1 MPVRKAAL
9 VWAVVAACAAAAA
22 CGDNE
27 AGGGAPDASALP
39 TWRMDLA
46 PSSVMGERRGLEP
59 ARGIIH
65 LHSPYSHDACDGQP
79 RVDETGPIDED
90 CLADLRAGLC
100 TTRMDYAALTDHD
113 ATMADEA
120 FEDLFLVRGGDQLVM
135 VDDEPVASRL
145 ACDGGGEVL
154 LTVGGENPIMPI
166 MLDRHVTGSP
176 EERHAIYDGDDPA
189 AVAAFR
195 DAGATVWIP
204 HSEQRTAAEVEAL
217 EPDGIEV
224 YQLHA
229 NLDPDIREEFL
240 GLDRSGAIEAAIEF
254 ADLQEDGP
262 VPDLALLSFLAE
274 NTPSLAVWDAL
285 LASGRHIAGSAGS
298 DAHQNALPIM
308 LRDGERGDS
317 YRRVM
322 RWFSNVV
329 LASDRNDP
337 AAIEEALR
345 AGRLFVA
352 FELMGTPAGFDVRAD
367 IPGQDPVELGGSVSA
382 AAGATLEV
390 AVPTVLDLDPTLPP
404 PSISARILHIPPGGE
419 PAVVAEGAG
428 PALSAPLDA
437 PGAYR
442 VEIHIVPLHL
452 APYLGTLGPA
462 YAEKT
467 HPWIYASP
475 IYVE

>member
-1 MPVRKAAL
+1 MVLRKAAL
-9 VWAVVAACAAAAA
+9 VCALAAASVGAA
-22 CGDNE
+22 CGGDD
-27 AGGGAPDASALP
+27 GGGAPDATALP
-39 TWRMDLA
+39 AWRMDLA
-46 PSSVMGERRGLEP
+46 ASSEMGARRGLEP

-79 RVDETGPIDED
+79 RANETGPIDED

-100 TTRMDYAALTDHD
+100 ATRMDFAALTDHD

-120 FEDLFLVRGGDQLVM
+120 FEDLFLVRGDDQLVM
-135 VDDEPVASRL
+135 VDSAPIASRL

-154 LTVGGENPIMPI
+154 LTVGSENPIMPI
-166 MLDRHVTGSP
+166 MLDRHVTGSI

-204 HSEQRTAAEVEAL
+204 HTEQRTAAEVMAL

-254 ADLQEDGP
+254 ADLEEDGP
-262 VPDLALLSFLAE
+262 IPDLALISFLSE
-274 NTPSLAVWDAL
+274 NQPSLAVWDAL
-285 LASGRHIAGSAGS
+285 LAAGRHIAGSGGS

-329 LASDRNDP
+329 LVADRSDP
-337 AAIEEALR
+337 TAIEEALR
-345 AGRLFVA
+345 AGRQLVA
-352 FELMGTPAGFDVRAD
+352 FELMGTPDGFDVRAEV
-367 IPGQDPVELGGSVSA
+367 PGEDPVELGGTVSA

-390 AVPTVLDLDPTLPP
+390 SVPAVLDLDPGLPAP
-404 PSISARILHIPPGGE
+404 TISARILHIPPGGE
-419 PAVVAEGAG
+419 PAVLAEGAG
-428 PALSAPLDA
+428 PTLSAPIDA
-437 PGAYR
+437 AGAYR
-442 VEIHIVPLHL
+442 VEVHIVPLHL

-467 HPWIYASP
+467 YPWIYASP
-475 IYVE
+475 IYAE

>member
-1 MPVRKAAL
+1 MTWRKGRAL
-9 VWAVVAACAAAAA
+9 WAFAAAILGLA
-22 CGDNE
+22 CGDNDG
-27 AGGGAPDASALP
+27 GGGAPDATALP
-39 TWRMDLA
+39 AWRMDLA
-46 PSSVMGERRGLEP
+46 PSSEMGARRGLEP

-79 RVDETGPIDED
+79 RADETGPIDED

-113 ATMADEA
+113 ATMADEEFA
-120 FEDLFLVRGGDQLVM
+120 DLFLVRGDDQLVM
-135 VDDEPVASRL
+135 SEGGPIASRL
-145 ACDGGGEVL
+145 ACDDGSHVL

-166 MLDRHVTGSP
+166 MLDRHVSGTI
-176 EERHAIYDGDDPA
+176 EERHAAYNGDDPA

-204 HSEQRTAAEVEAL
+204 HTEQRTAAELEPL

-229 NLDPDIREEFL
+229 NIDPDIREEYL
-240 GLDRSGAIEAAIEF
+240 GLDRAGAISAAIEF
-254 ADLQEDGP
+254 ADLADDGP
-262 VPDLALLSFLAE
+262 VPDLALLSFLSE
-274 NTPSLAVWDAL
+274 NQPSLDTWDQL
-285 LASGRHIAGSAGS
+285 LAGGRRVAGSGGS

-329 LASDRNDP
+329 LVRDPSDIGQ
-337 AAIEEALR
+337 IEEALR
-345 AGRLFVA
+345 GGRLFVA
-352 FELMGTPAGFDVRAD
+352 FELLGTPVGLDVRAEAA
-367 IPGQDPVELGGSVSA
+367 GEDPVELGGTVAA
-382 AAGATLEV
+382 AAGASLEV
-390 AVPTVLDLDPTLPP
+390 AVPEVLDLDPSLPSP
-404 PSISARILHIPPGGE
+404 TITARILYIPPDGE
-419 PAVVAEGAG
+419 PEVVAEGAG

-442 VEIHIVPLHL
+442 VEIHMVPRHL
-452 APYLGTLGPA
+452 GPYLGSFGTD
-462 YAEKT
+462 YAEQT
-467 HPWIYASP
+467 LPWIYASP